1 MYIFAFPMQHKKTRS
16 MKFTKMHGT
25 GNDYI
30 YVNGL
35 VETIENPAEFAI
47 QYSDWHKGIGSD
59 GLVMILASETCDF
72 RMRMFNADGSESEMC
87 GNASRCIGKYVYDK
101 GLTNKTT
108 LTLETL
114 AGVKALQLFIGAD
127 QKVEK
132 VTVDMGEPIL
142 DAALIPVT
150 SDKNR
155 VINEPLAF
163 NSEIQYNI
171 TTVSMGNPH
180 AVIFTTDI
188 LQLDLP
194 KIGPVIENATIFPR
208 RTNTEFIEVLTQNIS
223 GLKNGKFC
231 IFGRDEISNA
241 IILRNNEYIK
251 IFDDLKNIDSCNIA
265 YIANDKQKMFKFVG
279 HSFRDLRILT
289 IATFS
294 DFSLS
299 ENGMIEIQLG
309 RRNFEIIVN
318 KKTLKANSFMLKP
331 LINSYVIN

>member
-1 MYIFAFPMQHKKTRS
+1 

-47 QYSDWHKGIGSD
+47 QYSDRHKGIGSD

-114 AGVKALQLFIGAD
+114 AGVKVLQLFIGAD

-155 VINEPLAF
+155 VSNEPVAF
-163 NSEIQYNI
+163 NSEIRYNI

-194 KIGPVIENATIFPR
+194 KIGPVIENAAIFPR
-208 RTNTEFIEVLTQNIS
+208 RTNTEFIEVLTNNHVNMRVWERGSGETMACGTGACASVVAGVLNGLIS
-223 GLKNGKFC
+223 RRTTVELLGG
-231 IFGRDEISNA
+231 E
-241 IILRNNEYIK
+241 
-251 IFDDLKNIDSCNIA
+251 
-265 YIANDKQKMFKFVG
+265 
-279 HSFRDLRILT
+279 LT
-289 IATFS
+289 IEWKEEDNHVYLTGGATTVF
-294 DFSLS
+294 
-299 ENGMIEIQLG
+299 EGEI
-309 RRNFEIIVN
+309 
-318 KKTLKANSFMLKP
+318 
-331 LINSYVIN
+331 

>member
-1 MYIFAFPMQHKKTRS
+1 

-35 VETIENPAEFAI
+35 IENIENPAEFAI
-47 QYSDWHKGIGSD
+47 QYSDRHKGIGSD

-114 AGVKALQLFIGAD
+114 AGVKVLQLFIGVD

-163 NSEIQYNI
+163 NSEIRYNI

-194 KIGPVIENATIFPR
+194 KIGPVIENAAIFPR
-208 RTNTEFIEVLTQNIS
+208 RTNTEFIEVLTNNHVKMRVWERGSGETMACGTGACASVVAGVLNGLIS
-223 GLKNGKFC
+223 RRTTVELLGG
-231 IFGRDEISNA
+231 E
-241 IILRNNEYIK
+241 
-251 IFDDLKNIDSCNIA
+251 
-265 YIANDKQKMFKFVG
+265 
-279 HSFRDLRILT
+279 LT
-289 IATFS
+289 IEWKEEDNHVYLTGGATTVF
-294 DFSLS
+294 
-299 ENGMIEIQLG
+299 EGEI
-309 RRNFEIIVN
+309 
-318 KKTLKANSFMLKP
+318 
-331 LINSYVIN
+331 

>member
-1 MYIFAFPMQHKKTRS
+1 

-47 QYSDWHKGIGSD
+47 QYSDRHKGIGSD

-114 AGVKALQLFIGAD
+114 AGVKVLQLFIGVD

-163 NSEIQYNI
+163 NSEIRYNI

-194 KIGPVIENATIFPR
+194 KIGPVIENAAIFPR
-208 RTNTEFIEVLTQNIS
+208 RTNTEFIEVLTKNHVKMRVWERGSGETMACGTGACASVVAGVLNGLIS
-223 GLKNGKFC
+223 RRTTVELLGG
-231 IFGRDEISNA
+231 E
-241 IILRNNEYIK
+241 
-251 IFDDLKNIDSCNIA
+251 
-265 YIANDKQKMFKFVG
+265 
-279 HSFRDLRILT
+279 LT
-289 IATFS
+289 IEWKEEDNHVYLTGGATTVF
-294 DFSLS
+294 
-299 ENGMIEIQLG
+299 EGEI
-309 RRNFEIIVN
+309 
-318 KKTLKANSFMLKP
+318 
-331 LINSYVIN
+331 

>member
-1 MYIFAFPMQHKKTRS
+1 

-47 QYSDWHKGIGSD
+47 QYSDRHKGIGSD

-155 VINEPLAF
+155 VINEPLTF
-163 NSEIQYNI
+163 SPEIRYNI

-194 KIGPVIENATIFPR
+194 KIGPVIENAAIFPR
-208 RTNTEFIEVLTQNIS
+208 RTNTEFIEVLTNNHVKMRVWERGSGETRACGTGACASVVAGVLNGLIS
-223 GLKNGKFC
+223 RRTTVELLGG
-231 IFGRDEISNA
+231 E
-241 IILRNNEYIK
+241 
-251 IFDDLKNIDSCNIA
+251 
-265 YIANDKQKMFKFVG
+265 
-279 HSFRDLRILT
+279 LT
-289 IATFS
+289 IEWKEEDNHVYLTGGATTVF
-294 DFSLS
+294 
-299 ENGMIEIQLG
+299 EGEI
-309 RRNFEIIVN
+309 
-318 KKTLKANSFMLKP
+318 
-331 LINSYVIN
+331 